1 MIAHAA
7 WHTATVST
15 VVAETSN
22 ARRITLDI
30 PTWPGNAAGQHVD
43 VRLTAE
49 DGYQASRSYSLASAG
64 SSTSVELAVDKVPSG
79 EVSPFLVDELQVGD
93 QLEVHG
99 PLGGWFVWRPGGASE
114 RPVQLV
120 AGGSGVVPMAA
131 MVRAHRDAADPTPFR
146 LLYAVRSPEDVFF
159 DAELARETGD
169 KEADALH
176 VDFVYSRRA
185 PAGDDRPPG
194 RLTKERLA
202 ELVFPAAQNPR
213 IFVCGATP
221 FVEQV
226 LTWLKQ
232 LGYDVDDVRAERFG
246 GA

>member
-1 MIAHAA
+1 MTHAA
-7 WHTATVST
+7 WHAATVST
-15 VVAETSN
+15 VAAETRN

-30 PTWPGNAAGQHVD
+30 ADWPGNAAGQHVD

-64 SSTSVELAVDKVPSG
+64 PSTSVELAVDKVASG

-99 PLGGWFVWRPGGASE
+99 PLGGWFVWRPGDPSG
-114 RPVQLV
+114 RPVQLI

-146 LLYAVRSPEDVFF
+146 LLYAVRSPDDVFF
-159 DAELARETGD
+159 VAELARETSD
-169 KEADALH
+169 DEADAVR
-176 VDFVYSRRA
+176 VDFVYSRKA

-194 RLTKERLA
+194 RLTMERLA
-202 ELVFPAAQNPR
+202 ELVFPESQHPR

-226 LTWLKQ
+226 LTWLKE
-232 LGYDVDDVRAERFG
+232 LGHDVDDVRAERFG